1 MGTGSP
7 FIPDEIA
14 IQGLFLRRN
23 PFIPG
28 GMEEDFFPSFLPKR
42 LLRPCLLS
50 LRFPACLGFG
60 FLTGSLGSLARL
72 LHLVGY
78 HLVYLLVQS
87 GKLLLLLFYLFFSQ
101 LAPCR
106 KSGYVLLFSSCC
118 FFATKPF
125 GCSFGNQT
133 VFLGFHTQYLVLLRQ
148 QIVPA
153 CTACL
158 LANVR

>member
-1 MGTGSP
+1 MATHHVTSRNGNRQPP

-23 PFIPG
+23 PFILRRDG
-28 GMEEDFFPSFLPKR
+28 RRFFPFFLSR
-42 LLRPCLLS
+42 SGLITALLPLL

-87 GKLLLLLFYLFFSQ
+87 GKLLLLLFYLFFQ
-101 LAPCR
+101 VLLPLPQ
-106 KSGYVLLFSSCC
+106 SGYVLLLFVMLLLQQSLLLL
-118 FFATKPF
+118 A
-125 GCSFGNQT
+125 FGNQT
-133 VFLGFHTQYLVLLRQ
+133 VFLGFHTQ
-148 QIVPA
+148 
-153 CTACL
+153 
-158 LANVR
+158 